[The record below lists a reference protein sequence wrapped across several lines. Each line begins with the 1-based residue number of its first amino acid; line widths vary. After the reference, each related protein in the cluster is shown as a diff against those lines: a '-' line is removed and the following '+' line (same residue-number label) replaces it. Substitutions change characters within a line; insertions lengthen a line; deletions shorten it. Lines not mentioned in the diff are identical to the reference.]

1 MKYIYSLAALVLFAA
16 LSGPAYA
23 LPNNSYGCEKK
34 EQALMQQLE
43 IAREYGNYNQ
53 IRGLERAL
61 ANVRTWCS
69 DGGLLSDAEENVE
82 EKQEEV
88 WEREQE
94 LAEAIA
100 EGKDPEKIAKRQRK
114 LDEARNELE
123 QAVRERDALLGSK
136 R

>member
-1 MKYIYSLAALVLFAA
+1 MKYTYSLAALVLLAA
-16 LSGPAYA
+16 LAGPGYA
-23 LPNNSYGCEKK
+23 LPNNSYGCKKK

-43 IAREYGNYNQ
+43 IARQYGNYNK

-69 DGGLLSDAEENVE
+69 DGGLLSDAEEKVE

-100 EGKDPEKIAKRQRK
+100 EGKDPDKIAKRQRK
-114 LDEARNELE
+114 LDEARSDLA
-123 QAVRERDALLGSK
+123 QAIRERDALLGPK